1 MSEHPTIADI
11 RGAAERIT
19 PFINRTPV
27 LASTTINRITG
38 GEVCFKCEN
47 FQKVGAFKIRGA
59 TNAVSKLSND
69 QLSRGVTTHSSGNHA
84 AAVALAAASRNAKVV
99 VVMPRSAP
107 GVKKE
112 AVAGYGATIV
122 YCDPGHRAREAAM
135 AAVVDDTGA
144 HFIHPYDDNDVIEG
158 QATAALELL
167 QQVPGLDMIITPIG
181 GGGLISG
188 TALATHGLSPQT
200 RVVGVEP
207 EGADDAFRS
216 FRAGK
221 LIPVDEPRS
230 IADGL
235 LAPLSERTLQ
245 IIGQHV
251 ENVVTVSEEQ
261 IIHAMR
267 TMWERMKIVVEPSAA
282 LPLAAIVA
290 GKLDV
295 SGARVGI
302 IVSGGNV
309 DMDRLPW

>member
-1 MSEHPTIADI
+1 MSEYPTIADI
-11 RGAAERIT
+11 RGAAERIK

-122 YCDPGHRAREAAM
+122 YCDPGHQAREAAM

-167 QQVPGLDMIITPIG
+167 QEAPGLDMIITPIG

-188 TALATHGLSPQT
+188 AALATHGLSPQT

-282 LPLAAIVA
+282 LPLAAILA
-290 GKLDV
+290 GRLDV

>member
-1 MSEHPTIADI
+1 MFEYPTIADI

-122 YCDPGHRAREAAM
+122 YCDPGHQAREAAM

-167 QQVPGLDMIITPIG
+167 QEAPGLDMIITPIG

>member
-1 MSEHPTIADI
+1 M
-11 RGAAERIT
+11 
-19 PFINRTPV
+19 

-122 YCDPGHRAREAAM
+122 YCDPGHQAREAAM

-167 QQVPGLDMIITPIG
+167 QEAPGLDMIITPIG

-188 TALATHGLSPQT
+188 AALATHGLSPQT

-295 SGARVGI
+295 AGARVGI

-309 DMDRLPW
+309 DMGRLPW

>member
-1 MSEHPTIADI
+1 MSEYPTIVDI

-27 LASTTINRITG
+27 LASTTINRIAG

-69 QLSRGVTTHSSGNHA
+69 QLGRGVTTHSSGNHA

-99 VVMPRSAP
+99 VVMPRNAP

-122 YCDPGHRAREAAM
+122 YCDPGHQAREAAM

-167 QQVPGLDMIITPIG
+167 QEAPGLDMIITPIG

-282 LPLAAIVA
+282 LPLAAILA

>member
-1 MSEHPTIADI
+1 MFEYPTIADI

-38 GEVCFKCEN
+38 GDVCFKCEN

-122 YCDPGHRAREAAM
+122 YCDPGHQAREAAM

-188 TALATHGLSPQT
+188 AALATHGLSPQT

-282 LPLAAIVA
+282 LPLAAILA
-290 GKLDV
+290 GRLDV

>member
-1 MSEHPTIADI
+1 M
-11 RGAAERIT
+11 
-19 PFINRTPV
+19 

-38 GEVCFKCEN
+38 GDVCFKCEN

-122 YCDPGHRAREAAM
+122 YCDPGHQAREAAM

-167 QQVPGLDMIITPIG
+167 QEAPGLDMIITPIG

-282 LPLAAIVA
+282 LPLAAILA
-290 GKLDV
+290 GRLDV